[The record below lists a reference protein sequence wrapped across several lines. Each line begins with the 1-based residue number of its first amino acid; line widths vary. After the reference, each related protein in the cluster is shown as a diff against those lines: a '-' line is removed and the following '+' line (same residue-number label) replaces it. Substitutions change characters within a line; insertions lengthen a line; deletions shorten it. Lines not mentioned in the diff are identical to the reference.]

1 MFHKKYYSFLLPIKR
16 KGLMNLVGIQ
26 SLERLFKILTK
37 YHNIDH
43 TILQMNIQLTEES
56 KSSI

>member
-1 MFHKKYYSFLLPIKR
+1 
-16 KGLMNLVGIQ
+16 MNLVGIQ
-26 SLERLFKILTK
+26 PLERLFKILTK

-43 TILQMNIQLTEES
+43 TILQMNIQLREES

>member
-1 MFHKKYYSFLLPIKR
+1 MFHKKIILSFSLK
-16 KGLMNLVGIQ
+16 KEVMNLVGIQ

-43 TILQMNIQLTEES
+43 TILQMNIQLREES